1 MKILSVNLIIWHLW
15 DCHMFFNIL
24 KKAQN
29 LEFGLIFAKTGSII
43 ELEYK
48 KIITGNQNEEEPDE
62 CVIFL
67 NNQLRTGSIDFL
79 FRVVTVYYTV
89 YTIHFILY
97 SVYHT
102 VYSDKC
108 EPKPSIQ
115 TGDGIQEQK
124 FKCLLGKNSTAV
136 QREQKKIPLGSIKS
150 DDFNLLSISNE
161 IRTLYPSAICNKSL
175 FIN

>member
-1 MKILSVNLIIWHLW
+1 MI
-15 DCHMFFNIL
+15 FNIL
-24 KKAQN
+24 KKAHKI
-29 LEFGLIFAKTGSII
+29 EFGVIFAKNISLI

-48 KIITGNQNEEEPDE
+48 KIITGNQNEEERDE

-67 NNQLRTGSIDFL
+67 NNQLRTGSIDF
-79 FRVVTVYYTV
+79 FIRVVTKSYAVYS
-89 YTIHFILY
+89 IQFILY
-97 SVYHT
+97 RVYYT

-124 FKCLLGKNSTAV
+124 FKCLLGKNSTA
-136 QREQKKIPLGSIKS
+136 
-150 DDFNLLSISNE
+150 DDINLLSNE
-161 IRTLYPSAICNKSL
+161 IRTLYPSATCNKSL